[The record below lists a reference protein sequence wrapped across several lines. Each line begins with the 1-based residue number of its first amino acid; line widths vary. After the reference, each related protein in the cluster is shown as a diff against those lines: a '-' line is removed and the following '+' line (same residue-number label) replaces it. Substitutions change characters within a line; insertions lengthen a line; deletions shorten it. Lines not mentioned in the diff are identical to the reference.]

1 MGHFNFCCA
10 ICGDGGRDEDDKFF
24 GMPVQIEVPSK
35 DDDII
40 TLEGTYSGY
49 GDVEVKYGEDTLT
62 FYPVQFQTFWSCWKP
77 RGYVAEKMVCAECM
91 DTSKLTSRAD
101 FGEKDFVAV
110 PEFLEPK
117 KQVEAHAEA
126 HAEAK
131 PKKKAEK
138 PKKLKKDELEKLVE
152 EMTAE
157 LEMLRPL
164 KERFA
169 ALEAEIKQLR
179 EDKKVLKGT
188 LDKVR
193 EAIGW

>member
-10 ICGDGGRDEDDKFF
+10 NCGHGGRDEDDTFF
-24 GMPVQIEVPSK
+24 GMPVQIEAPAK
-35 DDDII
+35 DGDII

-49 GDVEVKYGEDTLT
+49 GDVEVKHGEDTLT
-62 FYPVQFQTFWSCWKP
+62 FYPVQFREFWGCWGP
-77 RGYVAEKMVCAECM
+77 HGYVAEKMVCAECM
-91 DTSKLTSRAD
+91 DTSKLTSRAEFD
-101 FGEKDFVAV
+101 KKDFITV

-117 KQVEAHAEA
+117 KAEA
-126 HAEAK
+126 EKKVEAK
-131 PKKKAEK
+131 PEKKAK
-138 PKKLKKDELEKLVE
+138 PEAKKKLKKDELEKLVE

-179 EDKKVLKGT
+179 EDKKVLKGII
-188 LDKVR
+188 DKVR